1 MSTTPATTPGAPKS
15 IRILTVDDHPLILE
29 GIANVLQRQPDM
41 EVVGEASDGYQAV
54 EAYAKHKPDVT
65 LVDLQM
71 PGMNGIDT
79 IIAILEKW
87 PNARCVVL
95 TTYAGDVQATR
106 ALKAGAKGY
115 LLKSMLRKD
124 LVDTIR
130 IVHAG
135 KSRIPAEIATELAS
149 HLSSD
154 ALSAREIEVL
164 RMVGEGC
171 SNKVVAD
178 HLKIAEDTVKGHM
191 RSILS
196 KLNANDRTHAVM
208 IAVKRGFLE
217 G

>member
-1 MSTTPATTPGAPKS
+1 MSTTPVTGDR

-29 GIANVLQRQPDM
+29 GIASVLQRQTDM
-41 EVVGEASDGYQAV
+41 ELVGEASDGFQAI
-54 EAYAKHKPDVT
+54 EAFGKLRPDVA
-65 LVDLQM
+65 LIDLQM

-87 PNARCVVL
+87 PGARCVVL

-130 IVHAG
+130 TVHSG

-149 HLSSD
+149 HLTSD

-171 SNKVVAD
+171 SNKIVAD
-178 HLKIAEDTVKGHM
+178 HLKISEDTVKGHM
-191 RSILS
+191 RSILA

-208 IAVKRGFLE
+208 IAVKRGFIE

>member
-1 MSTTPATTPGAPKS
+1 MSTTPSPAKK

-29 GIANVLQRQPDM
+29 GIANVLQKQADM
-41 EVVGEASDGYQAV
+41 EVVGEAADGHEAI
-54 EAYAKHKPDVT
+54 EAYAKHRPDVM
-65 LVDLQM
+65 LIDLQM
-71 PGMNGIDT
+71 PGINGIDT
-79 IIAILEKW
+79 IIQILEKW

-95 TTYAGDVQATR
+95 TTYAGDVQAAR

-130 IVHAG
+130 IVHSG
-135 KSRIPAEIATELAS
+135 KTRIPPEIASELAN
-149 HLSSD
+149 HFSSD

-171 SNKVVAD
+171 SNKIVAD
-178 HLKIAEDTVKGHM
+178 HLHIAEDTVKGHM

>member
-1 MSTTPATTPGAPKS
+1 MSTTPITGNR
-15 IRILTVDDHPLILE
+15 IRIMTVDDHPLILE
-29 GIANVLQRQPDM
+29 GIASVLQRQPDM
-41 EVVGEASDGYQAV
+41 ELVGEASDGYQAI
-54 EAYAKHKPDVT
+54 EAFGKLRPDVS
-65 LVDLQM
+65 LIDLQM

-87 PNARCVVL
+87 PGARCIVL

-130 IVHAG
+130 TVHSG

-149 HLSSD
+149 HLTSD

-171 SNKVVAD
+171 SNKIVAD
-178 HLKIAEDTVKGHM
+178 HLKISEDTVKGHM

-208 IAVKRGFLE
+208 IAVKRGFIE

>member
-1 MSTTPATTPGAPKS
+1 MSTTPITGNR

-29 GIANVLQRQPDM
+29 GIASVLQRQPDM
-41 EVVGEASDGYQAV
+41 ELVGEASDGYQAI
-54 EAYAKHKPDVT
+54 EAFAKLKPDVA
-65 LVDLQM
+65 LIDLQM

-87 PNARCVVL
+87 PGARCVVL

-124 LVDTIR
+124 LIDTIR
-130 IVHAG
+130 TVHSG

-149 HLSSD
+149 HLTSD

-171 SNKVVAD
+171 SNKIVAD
-178 HLKIAEDTVKGHM
+178 HLKISEDTVKGHM

-208 IAVKRGFLE
+208 IAVKRGFIE

>member
-1 MSTTPATTPGAPKS
+1 MSATPVTANR

-41 EVVGEASDGYQAV
+41 EVVGEASDGYQAI
-54 EAYAKHKPDVT
+54 EAFGRLRPDVA
-65 LVDLQM
+65 LIDLQM

-87 PNARCVVL
+87 PSARCVVL

-124 LVDTIR
+124 LIDTIR
-130 IVHAG
+130 TVHSG
-135 KSRIPAEIATELAS
+135 KSRIPAEIASELAS
-149 HLSSD
+149 HLTSD

-171 SNKVVAD
+171 SNKMVAD
-178 HLKIAEDTVKGHM
+178 HLKISEDTVKGHM

-208 IAVKRGFLE
+208 IAVKRGFIE

>member
-1 MSTTPATTPGAPKS
+1 M
-15 IRILTVDDHPLILE
+15 ILE

-41 EVVGEASDGYQAV
+41 ELVGEATDGHQAI
-54 EAYAKHKPDVT
+54 EAFAKYRPDVM
-65 LVDLQM
+65 LIDLQM

-79 IIAILEKW
+79 IIAILEKF

-130 IVHAG
+130 IVHSG

-149 HLSSD
+149 HLGSD
-154 ALSAREIEVL
+154 ALSVREIEVL

-171 SNKVVAD
+171 SNKIVAD
-178 HLKIAEDTVKGHM
+178 HLKISEDTVKGHM
-191 RSILS
+191 RNILS

-208 IAVKRGFLE
+208 IAVKRGFLD

>member
-1 MSTTPATTPGAPKS
+1 
-15 IRILTVDDHPLILE
+15 
-29 GIANVLQRQPDM
+29 
-41 EVVGEASDGYQAV
+41 
-54 EAYAKHKPDVT
+54 
-65 LVDLQM
+65 M
-71 PGMNGIDT
+71 PGMNGVDT
-79 IIAILEKW
+79 IIKILEKW
-87 PNARCVVL
+87 PNARCIVL

-106 ALKAGAKGY
+106 ALKAGARGY
-115 LLKSMLRKD
+115 LLKSMLRKE

-135 KSRIPAEIATELAS
+135 KKRIPAEIASELAN

-154 ALSAREIEVL
+154 TLSAREIEVL

-171 SNKVVAD
+171 SNKIVAD
-178 HLKIAEDTVKGHM
+178 YLKIAEDTVKGHM

-208 IAVKRGFLE
+208 IAVKRGFLD

>member
-1 MSTTPATTPGAPKS
+1 MPNTAAGAANK

-29 GIANVLQRQPDM
+29 GIATVLQRQPDM
-41 EVVGEASDGYQAV
+41 EVVGEATDGHQAI
-54 EAYAKHKPDVT
+54 EAFAKYRPDVM
-65 LVDLQM
+65 LIDLQM

-79 IIAILEKW
+79 IIAILEKF

-130 IVHAG
+130 IP
-135 KSRIPAEIATELAS
+135 SEIATELAS
-149 HLSSD
+149 HLGSD
-154 ALSAREIEVL
+154 ALSVREIEVL

-171 SNKVVAD
+171 SNKIVAD
-178 HLKIAEDTVKGHM
+178 HLKISEDTVKGHM
-191 RSILS
+191 RNILS

-208 IAVKRGFLE
+208 IAVKRGFLD

>member
-1 MSTTPATTPGAPKS
+1 MSTRPVTANR

-29 GIANVLQRQPDM
+29 GIASVLQRQPDM
-41 EVVGEASDGYQAV
+41 ELVGEASDGYQAI
-54 EAYAKHKPDVT
+54 EAFAKFRPDVS
-65 LVDLQM
+65 LIDLQM
-71 PGMNGIDT
+71 PGMNGVDT

-87 PNARCVVL
+87 PGARCVVL

-130 IVHAG
+130 TVHSG

-149 HLSSD
+149 HLTSD

-171 SNKVVAD
+171 SNKIIAD
-178 HLKIAEDTVKGHM
+178 HLKISEDTVKGHM
-191 RSILS
+191 RSILA

>member
-1 MSTTPATTPGAPKS
+1 MSTTSVAGNR

-29 GIANVLQRQPDM
+29 GIASVLQRQPDM
-41 EVVGEASDGYQAV
+41 ELVGEASDGFQAI
-54 EAYAKHKPDVT
+54 EAFAKFRPDVS
-65 LVDLQM
+65 LIDLQM
-71 PGMNGIDT
+71 PGMNGVDT

-87 PNARCVVL
+87 PGARCVVL

-130 IVHAG
+130 TVHSG

-149 HLSSD
+149 HLGSD

-171 SNKVVAD
+171 SNKIIAD
-178 HLKIAEDTVKGHM
+178 HLKISEDTVKGHM

-208 IAVKRGFLE
+208 IAVKRGFID

>member
-1 MSTTPATTPGAPKS
+1 MSTTPVAGNR

-29 GIANVLQRQPDM
+29 GIASVLQRQPDM
-41 EVVGEASDGYQAV
+41 ELVGEASDGYQAI
-54 EAYAKHKPDVT
+54 EAFGKLKPDVA
-65 LVDLQM
+65 LIDLQM

-87 PNARCVVL
+87 PGARCVVL

-130 IVHAG
+130 TVHSG

-149 HLSSD
+149 HLTSD

-171 SNKVVAD
+171 SNKIVAD
-178 HLKIAEDTVKGHM
+178 HLKISEDTVKGHM
-191 RSILS
+191 RSILA

-208 IAVKRGFLE
+208 IAVKRGFIE

>member
-1 MSTTPATTPGAPKS
+1 MGTTAVTPNK

-41 EVVGEASDGYQAV
+41 EVVGEASDGH
-54 EAYAKHKPDVT
+54 EAIEAFAKYRPDVT

-87 PNARCVVL
+87 PTARCVVL

-130 IVHAG
+130 IVHSG
-135 KSRIPAEIATELAS
+135 KSRIPAEIASELAS
-149 HLSSD
+149 HLTSD

-171 SNKVVAD
+171 SNKIVAD
-178 HLKIAEDTVKGHM
+178 HLKITEDTVKGHM
-191 RSILS
+191 RNILS

>member
-1 MSTTPATTPGAPKS
+1 MSETPAAANR

-41 EVVGEASDGYQAV
+41 EVVGEAADGYQAI
-54 EAYAKHKPDVT
+54 EAFTRLRPDVV

-87 PNARCVVL
+87 PGARCVVL

-130 IVHAG
+130 TVHSG
-135 KSRIPAEIATELAS
+135 KNRIPAEIASELAS
-149 HLSSD
+149 HLTSD

-171 SNKVVAD
+171 SNKIVAD
-178 HLKIAEDTVKGHM
+178 HLKISEDTVKGHM

-208 IAVKRGFLE
+208 IAVKRGFIE

>member
-1 MSTTPATTPGAPKS
+1 MSTTPIAGNR

-29 GIANVLQRQPDM
+29 GIASVLQRQPDM
-41 EVVGEASDGYQAV
+41 ELVCEASDGFQAI
-54 EAYAKHKPDVT
+54 EAFAKFRPDVS
-65 LVDLQM
+65 LIDLQM
-71 PGMNGIDT
+71 PGMNGVDT

-87 PNARCVVL
+87 PGARCVVL

-130 IVHAG
+130 TVHSG

-149 HLSSD
+149 HLGSD

-171 SNKVVAD
+171 SNKIIAD
-178 HLKIAEDTVKGHM
+178 HLKISEDTVKGHM

-208 IAVKRGFLE
+208 IAVKRGFIE

>member
-1 MSTTPATTPGAPKS
+1 MSTTPVTGNR
-15 IRILTVDDHPLILE
+15 IRILIVDDHPLILE
-29 GIANVLQRQPDM
+29 GIASVLQRQPDM
-41 EVVGEASDGYQAV
+41 ELVGEASDGYQAI
-54 EAYAKHKPDVT
+54 EAFAKFRPDVA
-65 LVDLQM
+65 LIDLQM
-71 PGMNGIDT
+71 PGMNGVDT

-87 PNARCVVL
+87 PGARCVVL

-130 IVHAG
+130 SVHSG

-149 HLSSD
+149 HLGSD

-171 SNKVVAD
+171 SNKIVAD
-178 HLKIAEDTVKGHM
+178 HLKISEDTVKGHM

-208 IAVKRGFLE
+208 IAVKRGFIE

>member
-1 MSTTPATTPGAPKS
+1 
-15 IRILTVDDHPLILE
+15 LILE
-29 GIANVLQRQPDM
+29 GIATVLQRQPDM
-41 EVVGEASDGYQAV
+41 EVVGEATDGHQAI
-54 EAYAKHKPDVT
+54 EAFAKYRPDVM
-65 LVDLQM
+65 LIDLQM

-79 IIAILEKW
+79 IIAILEKF

-130 IVHAG
+130 IVHSG

-149 HLSSD
+149 HLGSD
-154 ALSAREIEVL
+154 ALSVREIEVL

-171 SNKVVAD
+171 SNKIVAD
-178 HLKIAEDTVKGHM
+178 HLKISEDTVKGHM
-191 RSILS
+191 RNILS

-208 IAVKRGFLE
+208 IAVKRGFLD

>member
-1 MSTTPATTPGAPKS
+1 MSTTPVPANR

-29 GIANVLQRQPDM
+29 GIANVIQRQPDM
-41 EVVGEASDGYQAV
+41 ELVGEASDGYQAI
-54 EAYAKHKPDVT
+54 EAFGKFRPDVT
-65 LVDLQM
+65 LIDLQM

-87 PNARCVVL
+87 PGARCVVL

-130 IVHAG
+130 IVHSG
-135 KSRIPAEIATELAS
+135 KSRIPAEIASELAS
-149 HLSSD
+149 HLTSD

-164 RMVGEGC
+164 RMVADGS
-171 SNKVVAD
+171 SNKMVAD
-178 HLKIAEDTVKGHM
+178 QLKLSEDTVKGHM

-196 KLNANDRTHAVM
+196 KLNANDRTHAVT
-208 IAVKRGFLE
+208 IAVKRGFIE

>member
-1 MSTTPATTPGAPKS
+1 MGTTASTPNK

-29 GIANVLQRQPDM
+29 GITNVLQRQPDM
-41 EVVGEASDGYQAV
+41 EVVGEASDGY
-54 EAYAKHKPDVT
+54 EAIEAFAKCRPDVT

-87 PNARCVVL
+87 PSARCVVL

-124 LVDTIR
+124 LVETIR
-130 IVHAG
+130 IVHSG
-135 KSRIPAEIATELAS
+135 KSRIPAEIASELAS
-149 HLSSD
+149 HLTSD

-171 SNKVVAD
+171 SNKIVAD
-178 HLKIAEDTVKGHM
+178 HLKITEDTVKGHM
-191 RSILS
+191 RNILS

-208 IAVKRGFLE
+208 IAVKRGFLD

>member
-1 MSTTPATTPGAPKS
+1 MSTTPVTGNR

-29 GIANVLQRQPDM
+29 GIASVLQRQTDM
-41 EVVGEASDGYQAV
+41 ELVGEASDGYQAI
-54 EAYAKHKPDVT
+54 EAFGKLRPDVA
-65 LVDLQM
+65 LIDLQM

-87 PNARCVVL
+87 PGARCVVL

-130 IVHAG
+130 TVHSG

-149 HLSSD
+149 HLTSD

-171 SNKVVAD
+171 SNKIVAD
-178 HLKIAEDTVKGHM
+178 HLKISEDTVKGHM
-191 RSILS
+191 RSILA

-208 IAVKRGFLE
+208 IAVKRGFIE

>member
-1 MSTTPATTPGAPKS
+1 M
-15 IRILTVDDHPLILE
+15 
-29 GIANVLQRQPDM
+29 LQRQPDM
-41 EVVGEASDGYQAV
+41 ELVGEATDGHQAI
-54 EAYAKHKPDVT
+54 EAFAKYRPDVM
-65 LVDLQM
+65 LIDLQM

-79 IIAILEKW
+79 IIAILEKF

-130 IVHAG
+130 IVHSG

-149 HLSSD
+149 HLGSD
-154 ALSAREIEVL
+154 ALSVREIEVL

-171 SNKVVAD
+171 SNKIVAD
-178 HLKIAEDTVKGHM
+178 HLKISEDTVKGHM
-191 RSILS
+191 RNILS

-208 IAVKRGFLE
+208 IAVKRGFLD

>member
-1 MSTTPATTPGAPKS
+1 MSTTAGTPNK

-41 EVVGEASDGYQAV
+41 EVVGEASDGY
-54 EAYAKHKPDVT
+54 EAIEAFAKCRPDVT

-79 IIAILEKW
+79 IISILETW
-87 PNARCVVL
+87 PTARCVVL

-124 LVDTIR
+124 LVETIR
-130 IVHAG
+130 IVHSG
-135 KSRIPAEIATELAS
+135 KSRIPAEIASELAS
-149 HLSSD
+149 HLTSD

-171 SNKVVAD
+171 SNKIVAD
-178 HLKIAEDTVKGHM
+178 HLKITEDTVKGHM
-191 RSILS
+191 RNILS

>member
-1 MSTTPATTPGAPKS
+1 MSTTPIAGNR

-29 GIANVLQRQPDM
+29 GIASVLQRQPDM
-41 EVVGEASDGYQAV
+41 ELVGEASDGYQAI
-54 EAYAKHKPDVT
+54 EAFAKLRPDVA
-65 LVDLQM
+65 LIDLQM
-71 PGMNGIDT
+71 PGMNGVDA

-87 PNARCVVL
+87 PGARCVVL

-130 IVHAG
+130 TVHSG

-149 HLSSD
+149 HLGSD

-171 SNKVVAD
+171 SNKIVAD
-178 HLKIAEDTVKGHM
+178 HLKISEDTVKGHM

-208 IAVKRGFLE
+208 IAVKRGFIE

>member
-1 MSTTPATTPGAPKS
+1 MSTTPVPAKR
-15 IRILTVDDHPLILE
+15 IRVMTVDDHPLILE
-29 GIANVLQRQPDM
+29 GIANVIQRQHDM
-41 EVVGEASDGYQAV
+41 ELVGEASDGYQAI
-54 EAYAKHKPDVT
+54 EAFGKFRPDVT
-65 LVDLQM
+65 LIDLQM

-79 IIAILEKW
+79 IIAILAKW
-87 PNARCVVL
+87 PGARCVVL

-130 IVHAG
+130 TVHSG
-135 KSRIPAEIATELAS
+135 KSRIPAEIASELAN
-149 HLSSD
+149 HLTSD

-164 RMVGEGC
+164 RMVADGS
-171 SNKVVAD
+171 SNKMVAD
-178 HLKIAEDTVKGHM
+178 HLKLSEDTVKGHM

-196 KLNANDRTHAVM
+196 KLNANDRTHAVT
-208 IAVKRGFLE
+208 IAVKRGFID

>member
-1 MSTTPATTPGAPKS
+1 MSTTPVTGNR

-29 GIANVLQRQPDM
+29 GIASVLQRQTDM
-41 EVVGEASDGYQAV
+41 ELVGEASDGFQAI
-54 EAYAKHKPDVT
+54 EAFGKLRPDVA
-65 LVDLQM
+65 LIDLQM

-87 PNARCVVL
+87 PGARCVVL

-130 IVHAG
+130 TVHSG

-149 HLSSD
+149 HLTSD

-171 SNKVVAD
+171 SNKIVAD
-178 HLKIAEDTVKGHM
+178 HLKISEDTVKGHM
-191 RSILS
+191 RSILA

-208 IAVKRGFLE
+208 IAVKRGFIE

>member
-1 MSTTPATTPGAPKS
+1 MVTTAGTPSK

-41 EVVGEASDGYQAV
+41 EVVGEASDGY
-54 EAYAKHKPDVT
+54 EAIEAFAKCRPDVT

-87 PNARCVVL
+87 PTARCVVL

-124 LVDTIR
+124 LVETIR
-130 IVHAG
+130 IVHSG
-135 KSRIPAEIATELAS
+135 KSRIPAEIASELAS
-149 HLSSD
+149 HLTSD

-171 SNKVVAD
+171 SNKIVAD
-178 HLKIAEDTVKGHM
+178 HLKITEDTVKGHM
-191 RSILS
+191 RNILS

>member
-1 MSTTPATTPGAPKS
+1 MSTTPVTNR
-15 IRILTVDDHPLILE
+15 IRVLTVDDHPLILE

-41 EVVGEASDGYQAV
+41 ELVGEASDGYQAI
-54 EAYAKHKPDVT
+54 EAFGKLRPDVA
-65 LVDLQM
+65 LIDLQM
-71 PGMNGIDT
+71 PGMNGIDAIT
-79 IIAILEKW
+79 AILQKW
-87 PNARCVVL
+87 PGARCIVL

-130 IVHAG
+130 IVHSG
-135 KSRIPAEIATELAS
+135 KNRIPAEIASELAN
-149 HLSSD
+149 HLTSD

-164 RMVGEGC
+164 RMVADGG
-171 SNKVVAD
+171 SNKMIAD
-178 HLKIAEDTVKGHM
+178 HLKLSEDTVKGHM

-196 KLNANDRTHAVM
+196 KLNANDRTHAVT
-208 IAVKRGFLE
+208 IAVKRGFID

>member
-1 MSTTPATTPGAPKS
+1 MSTTPVTGNR

-29 GIANVLQRQPDM
+29 GIASVLQRQPDM
-41 EVVGEASDGYQAV
+41 ELVGEALDGFQAL
-54 EAYAKHKPDVT
+54 EDFAEFKPDVS
-65 LVDLQM
+65 LIDLQM
-71 PGMNGIDT
+71 PGMNGVDT

-87 PNARCVVL
+87 PGARCVVL

-106 ALKAGAKGY
+106 ALKPGEKGY

-130 IVHAG
+130 TVHSG

-149 HLSSD
+149 HLTSD

-171 SNKVVAD
+171 SNKIVAD
-178 HLKIAEDTVKGHM
+178 HLKIFEDTGKGHM

-208 IAVKRGFLE
+208 IAVKRGFLD